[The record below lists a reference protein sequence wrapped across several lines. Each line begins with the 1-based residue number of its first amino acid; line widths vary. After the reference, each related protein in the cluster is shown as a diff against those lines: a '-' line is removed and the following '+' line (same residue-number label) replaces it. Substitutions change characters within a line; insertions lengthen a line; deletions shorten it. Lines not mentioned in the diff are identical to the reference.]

1 MRRIFT
7 AMLAVAGVQAAHAEV
22 RQAVPDG
29 FMLAYAAPVKGDAK
43 HAWASLVALPRW
55 WSREHTWSGK
65 AENLSL
71 KAEADGCFCE
81 RWSGGS
87 AAHGRVLMA
96 LPERMLRL
104 DTALGPLQELALEGV
119 LTFWIRTADD
129 GSTRL
134 ELEYRVNGASTSGL
148 DEIAPKV
155 DDVLGEQFARLVRW
169 IDNADPE
176 PPPAPPSPND
186 ADAAARGRSAILEE
200 WKQHALEEQAKA
212 RHEPSKADAA
222 TKKPPLASPPPAE
235 PAGR

>member
-1 MRRIFT
+1 MRRILT
-7 AMLAVAGVQAAHAEV
+7 VVLAVAGVQAAHAEV

-29 FMLAYAAPVKGDAK
+29 FMLACAAPVA
-43 HAWASLVALPRW
+43 VPRW

-71 KAEADGCFCE
+71 KPEADGCFCE

-87 AAHGRVLMA
+87 AAHGRVVMA

-104 DTALGPLQELALEGV
+104 DTALGPLQEFALKGV

-148 DEIAPKV
+148 DELAPKV

-186 ADAAARGRSAILEE
+186 TDAAARGRSAILEE
-200 WKQHALEEQAKA
+200 WKQHALEEQAK
-212 RHEPSKADAA
+212 KDAA
-222 TKKPPLASPPPAE
+222 AKPPAKE
-235 PAGR
+235 PKR